1 MVAEK
6 LTAPVRAGDRVANG
20 ARSIRRYHAR
30 ERHMKHTTRIL
41 SGFLLTAA
49 AGIASAQIIGGE
61 LEPLPIATFDQV
73 AVNEAQSPIAAK
85 IAGQYAHLAGSED
98 NALALV
104 KALHLGA
111 PVKLT
116 APDGASGGESP
127 EVTTIE
133 PPTGKMGWGD
143 VKFALVIVQ
152 GVLYRAGITRPT
164 GEQLQAALTGGD
176 VTKSDGTVVT
186 LKGVLQMRADGM
198 GWKQI
203 ATNTKGKSG

>member
-1 MVAEK
+1 
-6 LTAPVRAGDRVANG
+6 
-20 ARSIRRYHAR
+20 
-30 ERHMKHTTRIL
+30 MKHTTRIL

-61 LEPLPIATFDQV
+61 LEPLPVPTFDQV
-73 AVNEAQSPIAAK
+73 AANEAQSPIAAK
-85 IAGQYAHLAGSED
+85 IASQYAHLAGSED

-116 APDGASGGESP
+116 APESASAIP
-127 EVTTIE
+127 DVTTIE
-133 PPTGKMGWGD
+133 PPTGKMGWSD
-143 VKFALVIVQ
+143 VKFALVIAQ
-152 GVLYRAGITRPT
+152 GILYRAGITRPT
-164 GEQLQAALTGGD
+164 GEQLQAVLTGGELRRN
-176 VTKSDGTVVT
+176 DGSLIE

-203 ATNTKGKSG
+203 ASRATGKSG